1 MGSELTGV
9 LYVLDE
15 PSIGLHQRDNIRL
28 LNTLSHLR
36 DIGNTVIVIE
46 HDRETIETADWVL
59 DLGPGAGH
67 LGGQV
72 VAAGTPKQIRRNR
85 ASLTGRYLSG
95 KERIETPEER
105 RTPKDKG
112 NKWVTITRASENNLK
127 GIKVDIPLGL
137 LVSVTG
143 VSGAGKSTLVS
154 QILYPA
160 LARRLHASTL
170 PVGKHG
176 NIQGLANLDKVIN
189 IDQKP
194 IGRTPRSNPATYTK
208 VFDPIRDLFA
218 LIPDSRA
225 RGYKKGRY
233 SFNVKGGRCEACKG
247 DGHIRIEM
255 HFLADV
261 FVPCEVCK
269 ARRFNASTLEIRYKG
284 HSIADVLDLSVAQAF
299 DLFAHQP
306 RIATILGTLKQVG
319 LSYIK
324 LGQSA
329 TTLSGGEAQ
338 RVKLARELSKRD
350 TGRTLYILDEPTTG
364 LHFDDIKMLL
374 RVLQSLVDSGNT
386 VVIIE
391 HNLDVIKT
399 ADWII
404 DLGPEGGEEGGYV
417 VAAGPPEEVVK
428 VQGELYGAV
437 STSCALTRAGRT
449 DHPRNRR
456 AKVSSVMYAN
466 AKATTGIV
474 TQTKTSFSR
483 SMASVSLFPVRTLFR
498 LGGSRW
504 IICRPPLRCSFKSC
518 VEASW
523 FTLLLKMRAILPATR
538 RMPLTAMSYTERSLL
553 STGKTKAE

>member
-1 MGSELTGV
+1 M
-9 LYVLDE
+9 
-15 PSIGLHQRDNIRL
+15 
-28 LNTLSHLR
+28 
-36 DIGNTVIVIE
+36 
-46 HDRETIETADWVL
+46 
-59 DLGPGAGH
+59 
-67 LGGQV
+67 
-72 VAAGTPKQIRRNR
+72 
-85 ASLTGRYLSG
+85 
-95 KERIETPEER
+95 
-105 RTPKDKG
+105 
-112 NKWVTITRASENNLK
+112 
-127 GIKVDIPLGL
+127 DIPLGL

-176 NIQGLANLDKVIN
+176 NIQGLTNLDKVIN

-225 RGYKKGRY
+225 RGYRKGRY

-417 VAAGPPEEVVK
+417 VAAGPPEEVANAE
-428 VQGELYGAV
+428 GELYGAV
-437 STSCALTRAGRT
+437 STGCALTPGGPDRSSEEQAHKGVQC
-449 DHPRNRR
+449 
-456 AKVSSVMYAN
+456 KVGDRKGHDRDGDANEGVLQAVDGFGTVLLFADPVPPWRFSMVHLPSPSSLL
-466 AKATTGIV
+466 I
-474 TQTKTSFSR
+474 Q
-483 SMASVSLFPVRTLFR
+483 ASCGDILFTR
-498 LGGSRW
+498 
-504 IICRPPLRCSFKSC
+504 
-518 VEASW
+518 
-523 FTLLLKMRAILPATR
+523 LLKMCAILPATR
-538 RMPLTAMSYTERSLL
+538 RMPRIAMSY
-553 STGKTKAE
+553 AETRPALHGEHDGRVSKFFPL